1 MKPKHEEISVMTI
14 TIALIDDDQMVL
26 AKTDVSGGTHEA
38 SFGRFLRKVKTDL
51 LPGQTARLEID
62 GIKSEPLCLEIT
74 RDG

>member
-1 MKPKHEEISVMTI
+1 MSPKHEEMSVMTI

-26 AKTDVSGGTHEA
+26 AKTDLSGGTQGEA
-38 SFGRFLRKVKTDL
+38 FGQFLRQMKADL

>member
-1 MKPKHEEISVMTI
+1 MTI
-14 TIALIDDDQMVL
+14 TISLIDDDQMVL
-26 AKTDVSGGTHEA
+26 AKTDFFGGTQGEVFA
-38 SFGRFLRKVKTDL
+38 RFLRQVNADL